1 MISGRGDPIRTGDL
15 AVPNRARYQLRH
27 APTGI
32 DYITKDTSGRPWRW
46 LFPFSNKYDTI
57 VEVRGLAQ
65 LVARALWEREVISS
79 SLITPT
85 TTKKSHE
92 GSFFVVYIPG
102 ILNAL
107 GSL

>member
-1 MISGRGDPIRTGDL
+1 MVGATRFERATSQSRTARATSCATPRLELIIS
-15 AVPNRARYQLRH
+15 Q
-27 APTGI
+27 
-32 DYITKDTSGRPWRW
+32 KEFSGRPWRW
-46 LFPFSNKYDTI
+46 LFPFPNKYDTI

-85 TTKKSHE
+85 TSKKSHE

>member
-1 MISGRGDPIRTGDL
+1 MVGATRFERATSQSRTARATSCATPRLELIIS
-15 AVPNRARYQLRH
+15 Q
-27 APTGI
+27 
-32 DYITKDTSGRPWRW
+32 KEFSGRPSRW

-85 TTKKSHE
+85 TSKKSHE